1 MSATLHDAKVVSV
14 CVCVVCIM
22 RKRKRKCHKILRILD
37 LGKRYTWI
45 LCTVLATFL
54 VKFYLKKLPSQFL
67 THTPFPSKSLTL
79 RLAFWEVWPSLLA
92 VQATHMHHLLQAL
105 GVQLPLHEPLH
116 QLLQG
121 MQGVHIQGLRPRE
134 GRAGHQWGR
143 PATRQDSVQIHTRV
157 WSPPFNFCPDWVLF
171 T

>member
-1 MSATLHDAKVVSV
+1 MSWFSSLLLYQRMFSFLMSATLHDAKVVCV

-105 GVQLPLHEPLH
+105 GVQLSLHEPLH

-121 MQGVHIQGLRPRE
+121 MQ
-134 GRAGHQWGR
+134 AGIDAGWTLH
-143 PATRQDSVQIHTRV
+143 RV
-157 WSPPFNFCPDWVLF
+157 DAAD
-171 T
+171 